1 MNNGLFLVSLYAHPE
16 IKILIGL
23 YWAFMSYLSYYL
35 SQVSSN
41 FDVIS
46 NPIFI
51 WKWHNMVKYLLISDF
66 FPKYKRYTF
75 LMLSKLENI
84 SKYARIETLIWVSW
98 KYGSFFVSHW
108 NLAITWI
115 EKHFWIGWKECQK
128 KRKLEFCIGTIHVLR
143 NHKTENPK
151 LWLRNS
157 WMVP

>member
-1 MNNGLFLVSLYAHPE
+1 MVYFWSVWMP
-16 IKILIGL
+16 ILKL
-23 YWAFMSYLSYYL
+23 KYLSDSIEHSCL
-35 SQVSSN
+35 IFPTISLKFLLTLMSLVIQFSFGNDTIWSN
-41 FDVIS
+41 IYWFRI
-46 NPIFI
+46 
-51 WKWHNMVKYLLISDF
+51 F

-128 KRKLEFCIGTIHVLR
+128 KRKLEYCIGTIHVLR

-151 LWLRNS
+151 FWLRNT